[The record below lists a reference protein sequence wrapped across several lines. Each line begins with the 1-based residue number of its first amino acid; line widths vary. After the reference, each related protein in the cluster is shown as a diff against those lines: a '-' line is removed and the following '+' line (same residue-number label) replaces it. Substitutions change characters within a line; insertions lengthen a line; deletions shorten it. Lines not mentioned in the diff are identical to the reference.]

1 MGFIVPLQWVPIG
14 REIVDMVSARNNFPV
29 FGGEANIYTDNIH
42 VIDGCE
48 EGDMYMVLWDRK
60 GEVYPGQSRKA
71 S

>member
-1 MGFIVPLQWVPIG
+1 
-14 REIVDMVSARNNFPV
+14 MVSARNNFPV